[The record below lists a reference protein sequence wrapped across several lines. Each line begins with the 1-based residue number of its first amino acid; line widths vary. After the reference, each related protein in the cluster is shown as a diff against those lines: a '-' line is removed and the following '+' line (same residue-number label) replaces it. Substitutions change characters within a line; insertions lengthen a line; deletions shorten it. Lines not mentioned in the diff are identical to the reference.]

1 MLKCWAG
8 SRLPSIP
15 TSPPSLTNALI
26 IQGTRFL
33 HTLPCHTIDGDDN
46 SVVGDAVEIVLQDFS
61 SATHDDLPSD
71 ADNAVSSD
79 DDDARMVLLSEL
91 LQSSPVPAFNPDRAP
106 AAGASSD
113 FLLFLT
119 TSSP

>member
-1 MLKCWAG
+1 MLCRG
-8 SRLPSIP
+8 SD
-15 TSPPSLTNALI
+15 
-26 IQGTRFL
+26 
-33 HTLPCHTIDGDDN
+33 TIDGDDN

-91 LQSSPVPAFNPDRAP
+91 LRSSRLKERKLTPLSGSRHQPWGSVSRSRRQHGPHQCSLSLLS
-106 AAGASSD
+106 AAG
-113 FLLFLT
+113 
-119 TSSP
+119 